1 MRIVKN
7 RCGEGLLSMGGCNDP
22 IVSSSHGLL
31 CPIQVCPFVPDV
43 GMHSGKEVLITNR
56 VMTTRK
62 RTFDKTTIK
71 RWILT
76 CKHSLLTIS
85 NKYVSRV

>member
-1 MRIVKN
+1 
-7 RCGEGLLSMGGCNDP
+7 MGGCNDP
-22 IVSSSHGLL
+22 IVSSSYRIFL
-31 CPIQVCPFVPDV
+31 CPIQTCTSVPDV

-56 VMTTRK
+56 VMTTIK

-76 CKHSLLTIS
+76 CKQSLFTIS
-85 NKYVSRV
+85 NKYVNRV